1 MPQAQRNGTGT
12 HPPARNRLE
21 ATVVYKICGF
31 GPPAILPPLCRA
43 QLAPRR
49 FKAARARCQ
58 LLQHGRRPAIPLSGE
73 FCAAADAT
81 PSCWLFFLPDFPLL
95 LPFFHKFCKCHGV
108 LASHAGLDRVL
119 WKYRLQVGCAE
130 PDLGFPG
137 VGRLD
142 FGGVSSQWFWAVLGF
157 RRGPDLSCF
166 WNLSEIFCG
175 EFLVTHVVPPLVLGK
190 ELGIF
195 GAVDVPPCFCALD
208 ALS

>member
-1 MPQAQRNGTGT
+1 MFAQVVTKHCMCCGTELAMAAAPPAVKLATILTSARLMEPSRWIPRDAVMPQAQRNGTGT

-95 LPFFHKFCKCHGV
+95 LPFF
-108 LASHAGLDRVL
+108 
-119 WKYRLQVGCAE
+119 
-130 PDLGFPG
+130 P
-137 VGRLD
+137 
-142 FGGVSSQWFWAVLGF
+142 
-157 RRGPDLSCF
+157 
-166 WNLSEIFCG
+166 
-175 EFLVTHVVPPLVLGK
+175 
-190 ELGIF
+190 
-195 GAVDVPPCFCALD
+195 
-208 ALS
+208 